1 MPQEKIK
8 ISELKRADYN
18 PRKISSSEMDKLKR
32 SISSFGFV
40 EPVIINKHEGRENTV
55 IGGHQR
61 IDAAEALGI
70 EEVPYHAVDLPLIK
84 EKALNIALNK
94 IRGSW
99 DTDKLLTVL
108 REIEKESEEIVPLTG
123 FDDAEI
129 NYLLELEK
137 KEKEQIYAQET
148 EDKIV
153 GTENEYGIKTGDII
167 TLDGKHKIICGDSTD
182 PQVFR
187 KLLGEKKLDLVVT
200 SPPYNLDIK
209 YGKYRDNKDYK
220 EYLALIK
227 AVFSNAKD
235 FLNKGR
241 YICVNV
247 GRDWG
252 PINIPA
258 KYNNLLE
265 DIGYVFF
272 RDIYWIKPLGSARGT
287 ITARNPFP
295 RYYVPKVQTE
305 IIQIYSFEENPKYMD
320 NLIVYKLG
328 EEKDKVKEE
337 KIPGLLLEKYIGNAW
352 TMMTETTLGRDHPAP
367 FPVQLPFNCMRF
379 FTLKEEKVLDP
390 FLGSGTSLIAADQL
404 KRTGY
409 GIEIDV
415 NYVNLAIK
423 RFKEYRPEAKIEV
436 VHDGN

>member
-1 MPQEKIK
+1 MDKIK

-18 PRKISSSEMDKLKR
+18 PRKISKSEMDKLKR
-32 SISSFGFV
+32 SISTFGFV
-40 EPVIINKHEGRENTV
+40 EPIIINKHEGRENTV

-61 IDAAEALGI
+61 ISAAEALDI
-70 EEVPYHAVDLPLIK
+70 KEVPFYPVDLPLIK
-84 EKALNIALNK
+84 EKALNVALNK

-99 DTDKLLTVL
+99 DTDKLLKVL
-108 REIEKESEEIVPLTG
+108 RDLEKESEEIVPLTG
-123 FDDAEI
+123 FDEAEI

-148 EDKIV
+148 EDKLV
-153 GTENEYGIKTGDII
+153 GTENEYQIKTGSIV

-187 KLLGEKKLDLVVT
+187 KLLGEKKLDLIVT

-209 YGKYRDNKDYK
+209 YGKYRDNKEYK
-220 EYLALIK
+220 EYLGLIK

-265 DIGYVFF
+265 EIGYVFF

-287 ITARNPFP
+287 ITTRSPFP

-305 IIQIYSFEENPKYMD
+305 IIQVYSFEENPQYMD
-320 NLIVYKLG
+320 NLIVYKFG
-328 EEKDKVKEE
+328 EEKDRSKEE

-367 FPVQLPFNCMRF
+367 FPVQLPFNCIRF
-379 FTLKEEKVLDP
+379 FTHKEELVLDP

-423 RFKEYRPEAKIEV
+423 RYKEYRPEAKIEV
-436 VHDGN
+436 VSDGN